1 MLERLDEKQDSLT
14 RFHTQQPLQI
24 SAVHNKAVFLLLLFI
39 CTLPLEAFAGT
50 SFSEFILENYVMLE
64 SWQSLLLNTEVLGIS
79 SGGLGEVLASHL
91 EILCHRTSIFW
102 KVLSSCLSF
111 LSSLYISH
119 KPQSL
124 HLHLMYEPVIHCCVC
139 PGPGGTAKEMRISSD
154 RAFRRV

>member
-91 EILCHRTSIFW
+91 EILCHRTSIFL
-102 KVLSSCLSF
+102 VEGIELLFILFIYSVHQSQAPVST
-111 LSSLYISH
+111 SSLN
-119 KPQSL
+119 
-124 HLHLMYEPVIHCCVC
+124 V
-139 PGPGGTAKEMRISSD
+139 
-154 RAFRRV
+154 